1 MSAQQKRSASAS
13 SGDES
18 LMIIDSPINPPNLW
32 MDQKQE
38 QIQRYQERN
47 MDPLK
52 LFKIQQGQK
61 KQESGSSIKEDPQ
74 QPKSA
79 ESNKQMQFSP
89 VK

>member
-1 MSAQQKRSASAS
+1 
-13 SGDES
+13 
-18 LMIIDSPINPPNLW
+18 
-32 MDQKQE
+32 
-38 QIQRYQERN
+38 

-89 VK
+89 VKQQVEEAEQDTQEVLFKVGFIPPTVETHTSKDENDQLVIECP